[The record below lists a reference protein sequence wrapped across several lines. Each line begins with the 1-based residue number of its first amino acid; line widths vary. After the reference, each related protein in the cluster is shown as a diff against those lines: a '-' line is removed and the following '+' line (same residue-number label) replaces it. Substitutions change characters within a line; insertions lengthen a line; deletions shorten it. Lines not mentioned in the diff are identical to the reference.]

1 MQYPLDRFNKAH
13 RRDYSTA
20 LKEIKAG
27 RKETHWMWYIFPQLR
42 GIGYSD
48 YAEYYGLEGLGEA
61 KLFLEDK
68 YLSDNLKEIVGA
80 LLELSSNN
88 PVEVLGRI
96 DSLKLKSSMTLFYI
110 ATNDPLYKSVLDKF
124 YDGEMCSITKS
135 MLGVED

>member
-1 MQYPLDRFNKAH
+1 MQYPLDRFTKAH
-13 RRDYSTA
+13 QRDYSTA
-20 LKEIKAG
+20 LEEIKAG

-80 LLELSSNN
+80 LLELSTNDS
-88 PVEVLGRI
+88 VDVLGGI
-96 DSLKLKSSMTLFYI
+96 DSLKLKSSMTLFYL

-124 YDGEMCSITKS
+124 YSGEMCPITLS
-135 MLGVED
+135 MLGK